1 MDTSTPL
8 APTAELSLRQS
19 AKWRT
24 YAPDVLP
31 MFVVLAADRRSAS
44 RLTSTAQ
51 ACPAR

>member
-1 MDTSTPL
+1 MNTRTPL
-8 APTAELSLRQS
+8 AAMEALSLRQS